1 MSCWVVPTIAAELW
15 GVSLDHLLGRIDEG
29 MVPAKTEHG
38 FLLVDVAP
46 YGEVF
51 RTARWSGPRPRI
63 QTFTVV
69 SAEEYEAQAADPTT
83 TASAQDAGAGEGYDA
98 QPQPEEEPQHHEI
111 ADRAPDPVCEVVR
124 EEVAPVVVEDVVED
138 PELGPDPNDEPDDG
152 RPLRWREGRN
162 RAARMRRRPPG

>member
-15 GVSLDHLLGRIDEG
+15 GVTLDHVLGRVDEG
-29 MVPAKTEHG
+29 MLRAKTEHG

-51 RTARWSGPRPRI
+51 HTARWSGPRPRI
-63 QTFTVV
+63 QTYTVLP
-69 SAEEYEAQAADPTT
+69 AEEYDALQGDVAVAAAADDDDRSGTDP
-83 TASAQDAGAGEGYDA
+83 GED
-98 QPQPEEEPQHHEI
+98 PPHHEI
-111 ADRAPDPVCEVVR
+111 ADVR
-124 EEVAPVVVEDVVED
+124 DQVPEAGVEEVPAVAPEAVAEAVED